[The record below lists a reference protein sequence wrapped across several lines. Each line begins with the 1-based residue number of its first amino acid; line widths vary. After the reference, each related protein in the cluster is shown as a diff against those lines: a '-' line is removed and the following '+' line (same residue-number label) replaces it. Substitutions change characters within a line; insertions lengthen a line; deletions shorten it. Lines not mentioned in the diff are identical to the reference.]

1 MALQKRLLAY
11 LVLLHLF
18 FLAIVFA
25 FYNNNPVAVVLLE
38 FGLVLSLLLGIYLV
52 RQVLQPLAFARQFQE
67 LLQDQNYAARMR
79 ANANAEL
86 NGLVGL
92 FNRLLESLYQER
104 LKLGEQRGLLDKLLA
119 ATPTAVMVLDFDGK
133 MSLLNSS
140 AQQLLGATSTES
152 DSFTAPIASALMAF
166 LTALLVGES
175 RVFADAQGRRYHC
188 QRGQFI
194 DRGFSRDFMLV
205 DEITVELAHSEK
217 ATYEKLVR
225 VLAHEVN
232 NTVAATGS
240 VLESLLF
247 YRQQLTEEDGAD
259 FYTAISAVRRRN
271 ANLGEFIERFT
282 RVVKMPTP
290 ELRPTN
296 LRDLLDGVMQLYTKQ
311 CAERRVTLAWRLC
324 DAIDAQMVDAQL
336 LEQALV
342 NIIKN
347 AIEAA
352 EIRSDAAMSAYVHIV
367 LELEEVE
374 GAGNG
379 TPTRVRLSV
388 IDSGNGLADVPHGQ
402 LFTPFFTTK
411 KGGQGIG
418 LIFVREVLNRHG
430 FQHRLYSNA
439 KAETQFDI
447 WITQD

>member
-1 MALQKRLLAY
+1 
-11 LVLLHLF
+11 
-18 FLAIVFA
+18 
-25 FYNNNPVAVVLLE
+25 
-38 FGLVLSLLLGIYLV
+38 LLLGIYLV

-79 ANANAEL
+79 VNANAEL
-86 NGLVGL
+86 NSLVAM

-119 ATPTAVMVLDFDGK
+119 ATPTAVMVFDFDGE

-140 AQQLLGATSTES
+140 AQQMLGANS
-152 DSFTAPIASALMAF
+152 SAATTFNSPLAIELLAF
-166 LTALLVGES
+166 LHALPVGES
-175 RVFADAQGRRYHC
+175 RVFADVEGRRYRC

-194 DRGFSRDFMLV
+194 DRSFTRDFILV
-205 DEITVELAHSEK
+205 DEISAELAHSEK

-247 YRQQLTEEDGAD
+247 YRQQLKPEDGTD

-271 ANLGEFIERFT
+271 TNLGEFIERFT

-296 LRDLLDGVMQLYTKQ
+296 LREMIDGVMQLYRTQ
-311 CAERRVTLAWRLC
+311 CDARGIALAWRSC
-324 DAIDAQMVDAQL
+324 DEIEAQMVDAQL

-347 AIEAA
+347 AVEAC
-352 EIRSDAAMSAYVHIV
+352 ESVQSDVSKPVYVHIA
-367 LELEEVE
+367 LALAPAEAHNS
-374 GAGNG
+374 GA
-379 TPTRVRLSV
+379 PRQVRLSV
-388 IDSGNGLADVPHGQ
+388 IDSANRLADVPHGQ

-430 FQHRLYSNA
+430 FAHRLASNT

-447 WITQD
+447 WIA